1 MSVSI
6 RLARIGKKKAPF
18 YRIVAVD
25 KRKKRDGQYLENL
38 GTYNPLTGEIVQFH
52 TEQFDAWVQKGAL
65 PSDTVL
71 KIKKQYSKNGIGT
84 PKKVAPK
91 VEAAPTLKE
100 AKEAKVEAVPVKAEV
115 KFEEIKEE
123 AKTDDK

>member
-52 TEQFDAWVQKGAL
+52 VDQFDAWVKKGAL
-65 PSDTVL
+65 PSDTVAR
-71 KIKKQYSKNGIGT
+71 IKKQFLSGNAGLKAKDALVK
-84 PKKVAPK
+84 PVAKVEAVK
-91 VEAAPTLKE
+91 VEAAPVVE
-100 AKEAKVEAVPVKAEV
+100 AAKEVKA
-115 KFEEIKEE
+115 
-123 AKTDDK
+123 DDK